1 MLGGWRIQPKD
12 RFTVIHRRTGNST
25 TEPRL
30 HKKTAMPP
38 SASTPEGGAVRRGRS
53 SRLLTINGAV
63 LLAITAIGAVL
74 LAITV
79 IGAVLL
85 VITVILRQR
94 RRTEARSRLG
104 EKFAVITDPAPGAL
118 LARTP
123 AGQGILNLLGRL
135 ASGVTLRCRPTTAP
149 S

>member
-1 MLGGWRIQPKD
+1 M
-12 RFTVIHRRTGNST
+12 
-25 TEPRL
+25 
-30 HKKTAMPP
+30 
-38 SASTPEGGAVRRGRS
+38 
-53 SRLLTINGAV
+53 LTINGAV

-94 RRTEARSRLG
+94 RRTEARSRLD
-104 EKFAVITDPAPGAL
+104 ERFAVITAPALGAL
-118 LARTP
+118 LARTS
-123 AGQGILNLLGRL
+123 AGQGILDLLDLLGRV
-135 ASGVTLRCRPTTAP
+135 ASGVTLRCRSTTAP